1 MKSLL
6 IKYKYQILISIIGLI
21 WVGLF
26 NFFIQIDSQGIIY
39 PDSHSYQNSAKDL
52 YFFYKGH
59 YTRPLLMAFI
69 TGLPYLFGANDTTIY
84 SFSHYVNLLCWIS
97 FLIVLYEILKEF
109 LTNESAFIFTIISAF
124 FVANTASIF
133 HLQTESIYMLF
144 MVFCFYFLLKYLKH
158 NTFWFLSISL
168 SLFILSM
175 LIKPGS
181 KFLAILFTA
190 YFFRELIKNYKSKFS
205 LFIYGSLF
213 AVFVQCAGMKYQF
226 ENFTISYIDVITYYD
241 YLGAKAKAFQTKEDF
256 NDIWLSRAEYI
267 YSQDPDEM
275 KIIAQNDLKQQLTN
289 NKYNLIKAY
298 VLNLFENATN
308 GNICIDDCKNKANT
322 SYFNLSK
329 SIISA
334 LAVWQNCLFSIISLF
349 IGFYYLIK
357 CYRNEV
363 IYSLIAFFILYTIL
377 ISGISCSEGDRFNGI
392 TFPFTLIL
400 IAKFI
405 EESNIRVA
413 YLLKKH

>member
-1 MKSLL
+1 MKLL
-6 IKYKYQILISIIGLI
+6 LLKYKYQILISIIGLI
-21 WVGLF
+21 WVMVF
-26 NFFIQIDSQGIIY
+26 NFLIQMDSQGIIY
-39 PDSHSYQNSAKDL
+39 PDSHSYRDAAKDL
-52 YFFYKGH
+52 FFFYKG
-59 YTRPLLMAFI
+59 YATRPILMAFI
-69 TGLPYLFGANDTTIY
+69 TGLPYLFGGNDTVIY
-84 SFSHYVNLLCWIS
+84 SFSFYVNLLSWLS

-109 LTNESAFIFTIISAF
+109 LTSKLAFIFTVISVF
-124 FVANTASIF
+124 FVSNTAHIF

-144 MVFCFYFLLKYLKH
+144 IVVGFYYLLKYLKN
-158 NTFWFLSISL
+158 NTFWCLSISL

-190 YFFRELIKNYKSKFS
+190 YFIRELIKNYKSKFTF
-205 LFIYGSLF
+205 FIYGSLF

-241 YLGAKAKAFQTKEDF
+241 YLGAKAKAFQIKEDF
-256 NDIWLSRAEYI
+256 NDIWLSRAKYI
-267 YSQDPDEM
+267 YSQEPDEM

-289 NKYNLIKAY
+289 NKFNLFKAY
-298 VLNLFENATN
+298 ILNLFENATT

-334 LAVWQNCLFSIISLF
+334 LAVWQNSLFSIISLF
-349 IGFYYLIK
+349 LGFYCLIK
-357 CYRNEV
+357 YYRNEV

-377 ISGISCSEGDRFNGI
+377 ISGISCSEGDRFNVI

-405 EESNIRVA
+405 QEKFNQI
-413 YLLKKH
+413 H